1 MLHFIGK
8 IRRELLANSKAIR
21 YLKYVVGEIILV
33 VIGILIAIQADNWNE
48 DRKIANNN
56 KRLFL
61 EVNNELV
68 ENVERID
75 RVIDPYLFTDTL
87 YYKMLNKEIEYGN
100 DGQVMGLTNV
110 IDFETD
116 ADGNRKMWKK

>member
-1 MLHFIGK
+1 M
-8 IRRELLANSKAIR
+8 
-21 YLKYVVGEIILV
+21 

-100 DGQVMGLTNV
+100 DGQVMVLTNV